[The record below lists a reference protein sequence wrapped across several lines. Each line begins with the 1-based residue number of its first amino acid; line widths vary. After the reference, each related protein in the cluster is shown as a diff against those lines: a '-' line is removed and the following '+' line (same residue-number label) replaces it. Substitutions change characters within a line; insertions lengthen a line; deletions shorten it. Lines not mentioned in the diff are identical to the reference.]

1 MCLWALSSL
10 THMIMPYKNI
20 VLPVKLVAWN
30 LQMVSAVISLDYY
43 QSVRFQITL
52 HSFARSIILV
62 VVSDISSFI
71 TTSLWCT
78 YMVYIFFFFSQI
90 ANHPLLIRRVYGDED
105 VVRIG
110 RMLYPKGVFGF
121 QCTLERAIEEIKSY
135 NDFAIH
141 RVFTVIL
148 YYSCSFY

>member
-1 MCLWALSSL
+1 MSLWALSSP
-10 THMIMPYKNI
+10 THMLMLYKNT

-30 LQMVSAVISLDYY
+30 LQMGFAAISLTCYR
-43 QSVRFQITL
+43 SVRFQITL
-52 HSFARSIILV
+52 HSFARFVNLLV
-62 VVSDISSFI
+62 ISDISSVNTNLSCCKYI
-71 TTSLWCT
+71 
-78 YMVYIFFFFSQI
+78 VYIFFFSQI
-90 ANHPLLIRRVYGDED
+90 ANHPLLIRRVYDEED

-141 RVFTVIL
+141 RVFMVGL
-148 YYSCSFY
+148 YYIYCIFI